1 MHSSSISKQHWG
13 APGSQLS
20 LAIGAELRR
29 RRRERGLTQTA
40 LAGPLTRSF
49 VCQVERGRAMPSIAA
64 LALLAE
70 RLGTSL
76 AEFFSGVNDEM
87 TGVYTAGHERHPDP
101 TSRRR

>member
-1 MHSSSISKQHWG
+1 VHSSSISKQHVAG
-13 APGSQLS
+13 AGSSLS
-20 LAIGAELRR
+20 LAIGSELRR
-29 RRRERGLTQTA
+29 RRRAQGLTQAA

-70 RLGTSL
+70 RLGMSL
-76 AEFFSGVNDEM
+76 GEFFTGVNAQM